1 MLVRNCDVCDHIIGD
16 EVGYMVDIFRTSMP
30 IRAEERIKT
39 PDTSMELC
47 YDCAQAMF
55 GALNERMTK
64 TVLLGKEDEE
74 DKAYPNKLP
83 GGKDWWNEQD

>member
-1 MLVRNCDVCDHIIGD
+1 MLVRKCDVSGHIIED
-16 EVGYMVDIFRTSMP
+16 EVGYFAEIVRTTMQRGTAS
-30 IRAEERIKT
+30 RSRT
-39 PDTSMELC
+39 TDRSMELC